1 MKCQKRA
8 VLLTFFLPALSFKD
22 ISASK
27 AVGVIFNTVADIL
40 QKGEQEDLLE
50 KEIILTL
57 CASDTSPI
65 PVHLGNFKAVST
77 VCYDSLSRTGRHT

>member
-22 ISASK
+22 ISAAK
-27 AVGVIFNTVADIL
+27 TEDVIFNTVADIF
-40 QKGEQEDLLE
+40 QKGEQEDLLG

-65 PVHLGNFKAVST
+65 PVHLGNFKAVNT
-77 VCYDSLSRTGRHT
+77 VCSDSLSRTSRHT